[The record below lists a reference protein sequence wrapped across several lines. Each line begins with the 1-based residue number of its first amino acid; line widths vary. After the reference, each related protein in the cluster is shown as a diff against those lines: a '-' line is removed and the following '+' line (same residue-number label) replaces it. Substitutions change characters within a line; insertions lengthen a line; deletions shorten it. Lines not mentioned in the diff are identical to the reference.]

1 MAADR
6 FAACLARVLQSETS
20 YSQPEDGI
28 TPFVRFK
35 PTKKHPQSP
44 LVTGSPDGN
53 AYDDDPKD
61 TGGRT
66 CMGLLQRE
74 YNAYRKSLGVETRD
88 VWLIDD
94 AEIRTI
100 YRRQYWDALR
110 CDDLPPGVDFAV
122 FDSGVNCGIG
132 MGARFLQRALGV
144 KADGHIGMVT
154 LSTVKEHA
162 NLPELVSDIIDARRA
177 YHRVCRTAKYH
188 LDGWLRRDA
197 FSERVGL
204 AMVPAST
211 QSPAAPAAAPPAFV
225 TTVAA
230 ADPLDDV
237 DTSFATGST
246 RATPPD
252 PAEKVAD
259 TNNGKRSI
267 CNIASAISLM
277 IAAIKQVWG
286 EFAATGITLTPSIVF
301 AASVI
306 ATSIAIIAVCRQD
319 WIDRGIK
326 LIKGV

>member
-6 FAACLARVLQSETS
+6 FAACLARVLQAETS

-35 PTKKHPQSP
+35 PTKKRPQSP
-44 LVTGSPDGN
+44 LVTGKPDGN
-53 AYDDDPKD
+53 AYDDDPND

-144 KADGHIGMVT
+144 KSDGHIGMVT

-162 NLPELVSDIIDARRA
+162 NLPELVSDIIEARRA
-177 YHRVCRTAKYH
+177 YHRVCKTAKYH
-188 LDGWLRRDA
+188 LEGWLRRDA
-197 FSERVGL
+197 FAERVAL
-204 AMVPAST
+204 AMVSVPA
-211 QSPAAPAAAPPAFV
+211 PAAPVGFV
-225 TTVAA
+225 TTVTE

-259 TNNGKRSI
+259 TNTGKRSI
-267 CNIASAISLM
+267 FNIASAISLM

-286 EFAATGITLTPSIVF
+286 EFAATGITLTPNIVF